1 MDKMFF
7 IRKQYEF
14 DSLHRVVEELNR
26 YIDERIRQEEEAA
39 DALSDN
45 PDDPGWK
52 DKKIFYQESVHAF
65 HSIEKHLLRLL
76 IEKQKEMDRLMK
88 AYKHQMKVEG

>member
-39 DALSDN
+39 DVL
-45 PDDPGWK
+45 PDHSGDPEWK
-52 DKKIFYQESVHAF
+52 DKKIFYLENVHAF
-65 HSIEKHLLRLL
+65 HSIEQHLLRLL